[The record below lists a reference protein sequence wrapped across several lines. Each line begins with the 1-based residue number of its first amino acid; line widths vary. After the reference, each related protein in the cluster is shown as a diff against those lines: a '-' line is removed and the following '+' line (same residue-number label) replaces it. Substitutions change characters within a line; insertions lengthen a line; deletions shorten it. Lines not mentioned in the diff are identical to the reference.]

1 MVNKKADIILSS
13 NAVFTG
19 KEDHPIQASIAI
31 SNNKIIAIGTKDE
44 MKAHTDGNTKIY
56 DFKDQLITPGFH
68 DFHLHIMQGCVF
80 LDSVNLFDARS
91 EMEALKMIQEFA
103 DSKPDE
109 PWIIGYMWDAG
120 YWDQQK
126 LPTRHSL
133 DRVLPDRP
141 AILFH
146 AELHYAWVNS
156 KALELANIDRDT
168 ENPEYGEI
176 EKDAYGEPTGILYEK
191 ATNLVTDISHN
202 FTEEQQEKMF
212 KNFLSHAA
220 SVGVTAVNDLY
231 APSQNTINEYK
242 LFKRFEDKDEL
253 SLRVFLWPE
262 LNGDIARAKQLRE
275 EYQSNKLRVS
285 GLKQFID
292 GVITPRTAYMLEPY
306 ADAPETRGDTA
317 YSQETYYKWV
327 TEADKE
333 GFAIRF
339 HAIGDGAI
347 RMALDA
353 FEEAQ
358 IKNGIRDSRHA
369 IEHVEVIHPDDI
381 ERFNELGVI
390 VSMQPDHF
398 AMSERGVYTN
408 RIGKE
413 REKYVFIINTLQKTG
428 ARIAF
433 GTDFPVDLLNPMLQ
447 IYRAIT
453 RIDSSG
459 KDVWH
464 PHERI
469 TLSEALKAYT
479 LGPAYGTF
487 TENEL
492 GTLEVGKVADI
503 TVLDRNLFDVP
514 AEQIKAAKTV
524 LTMVDGQVIYERNSI
539 KN

>member
-1 MVNKKADIILSS
+1 MNKKADLILSS

-19 KEDHPIQASIAI
+19 KEDHPIKASIAI
-31 SNNKIIAIGTKDE
+31 ANKKIIAIGTKEE
-44 MKAHTDGNTKIY
+44 MKAYADENTKTY

-80 LDSVNLFDARS
+80 LNSVNLFDARS
-91 EMEALKMIQEFA
+91 EAEAVKMVQEFA

-120 YWDQQK
+120 YWDPQN

-133 DRVLPDRP
+133 DQVLPDRP

-146 AELHYAWVNS
+146 AEMHYAWVNS
-156 KALELANIDRDT
+156 KALELANIDKYT
-168 ENPEYGEI
+168 KNPEYGEI
-176 EKDAYGEPTGILYEK
+176 EKDVNGETTGILYEN
-191 ATNLVTDISHN
+191 ATSLVTNISHT

-212 KNFLSHAA
+212 ENFLAHAA
-220 SVGVTAVNDLY
+220 SVGVTAVNDMY
-231 APSQNTINEYK
+231 APFQDSIEEYK
-242 LFKRFEDKDEL
+242 FFKKFEDKDEL
-253 SLRVFLWPE
+253 SLRLYLWPE
-262 LNGDIARAKQLRE
+262 LNGDIEYAKQLRK
-275 EYQSNKLRVS
+275 EYQSDRLRVS

-292 GVITPRTAYMLEPY
+292 GVVTSRTAYMLEPY
-306 ADAPETRGDTA
+306 ADAPETRGETTF
-317 YSQETYYKWV
+317 SQETYNTWV

-333 GFAIRF
+333 GFAVRF

-358 IKNGIRDSRHA
+358 NKNGKRDSRNA

-381 ERFNELGVI
+381 GRFNELGVI
-390 VSMQPDHF
+390 ASMQPDHF
-398 AMSERGVYTN
+398 AMSERGVYTD

-428 ARIAF
+428 AKLAF
-433 GTDFPVDLLNPMLQ
+433 GTDFPVDILDPMLQ
-447 IYRAIT
+447 IYRAVT
-453 RIDSSG
+453 RIDNSG

-479 LGPAYGTF
+479 AGPAYGTF
-487 TENEL
+487 TENEF
-492 GTLEVGKVADI
+492 GTLEVGKIADI
-503 TVLDRNLFDVP
+503 AVLDRNLFDIP
-514 AEQIKAAKTV
+514 AEQIKDAQTV
-524 LTMVDGQVIYERNSI
+524 LTILDGQVIYEKDSHL
-539 KN
+539 KK